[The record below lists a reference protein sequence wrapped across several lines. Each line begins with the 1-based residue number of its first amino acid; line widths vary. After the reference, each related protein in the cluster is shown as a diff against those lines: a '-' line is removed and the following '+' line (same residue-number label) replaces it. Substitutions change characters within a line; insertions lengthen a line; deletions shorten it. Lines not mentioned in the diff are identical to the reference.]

1 MVIYIE
7 ATLEYGY
14 NLMDIMQ
21 QLKAKTKKDIDR
33 LTAINVLDIQ
43 ITAKG
48 LHIPEKKVWSPF
60 LLQFYI

>member
-1 MVIYIE
+1 
-7 ATLEYGY
+7 
-14 NLMDIMQ
+14 MDIMQ

-48 LHIPEKKVWSPF
+48 LHIPENIKKWK
-60 LLQFYI
+60 